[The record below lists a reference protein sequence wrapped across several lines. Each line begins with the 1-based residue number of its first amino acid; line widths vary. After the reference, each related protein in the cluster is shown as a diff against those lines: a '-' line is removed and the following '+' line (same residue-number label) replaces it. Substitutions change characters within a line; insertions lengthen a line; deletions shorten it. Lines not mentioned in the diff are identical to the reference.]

1 VGLSEAPGTDGN
13 GSMARKKAE
22 ARASRAREDRM
33 APTESRVEEIRR
45 LMVTQAWGP
54 EARAALA
61 LKWGVGEKRV
71 STLASEASR
80 SLRVDEG
87 EIAHH
92 RETMI
97 GTFREIVRHA
107 MSDTNV
113 ATGQLDLRAALE
125 STRELAKY
133 LGVAPPE
140 TPQQIA
146 APIVINVSADLA
158 RAFDPP
164 PIEVA
169 AASLPEHVN
178 GHSNGTNGSGSGR
191 TH

>member
-1 VGLSEAPGTDGN
+1 
-13 GSMARKKAE
+13 MARKKAE

-113 ATGQLDLRAALE
+113 AT
-125 STRELAKY
+125 AKY

-140 TPQQIA
+140 TPQQIGT
-146 APIVINVSADLA
+146 PIVINVSADLA
-158 RAFDPP
+158 RAFEPP